1 MTDLPQRFD
10 VRARRNRS
18 TPTAH
23 RFTPPDTGSR
33 LAALTRRERVL
44 VGLELFLAVGAV
56 AGGGGMLLDTS
67 GRGQGLPNNLLDGT
81 PFSSYL
87 VPGIVLLAL
96 NAVLPTL
103 VAVLAIRRQP
113 IARLGHLAVAL
124 ALAGWLAGET
134 FFIGLASWM
143 QPFFFVY
150 AVVIGLLGV
159 WVLRE
164 AADRSPA
171 QAARP

>member
-23 RFTPPDTGSR
+23 RFLPPSNVSR
-33 LAALTRRERVL
+33 PATLTRRERVL

-56 AGGGGMLLDTS
+56 AGGGGMLLDSS
-67 GRGQGLPNNLLDGT
+67 GHGQGLPNNLLEGT
-81 PFSSYL
+81 PFSSYV
-87 VPGIVLLAL
+87 VPGIVLLAI

-103 VAVLAIRRQP
+103 VAVLAIGRQP
-113 IARLGHLAVAL
+113 IARLGHLAVAS

-134 FFIGLASWM
+134 FFLGPASWM
-143 QPFFFVY
+143 QPFFFAY

-159 WVLRE
+159 GVLRE
-164 AADRSPA
+164 AGDRSLT

>member
-1 MTDLPQRFD
+1 MTDQSQRVD
-10 VRARRNRS
+10 GRARGNSLVLANRML
-18 TPTAH
+18 
-23 RFTPPDTGSR
+23 PPHGGPRSV
-33 LAALTRRERVL
+33 ALTRGEHLL

-81 PFSSYL
+81 PFRSYL

-96 NAVLPTL
+96 NAVLPTA

-113 IARLGHLAVAL
+113 IARLGHLAVAVTL
-124 ALAGWLAGET
+124 ACWLVGET
-134 FFIGLASWM
+134 FFIGVASWM

-150 AVVIGLLGV
+150 ALVLGILSV
-159 WVLRE
+159 RVLRE
-164 AADRSPA
+164 RRTRS
-171 QAARP
+171 QAHGAGP